1 MHPPRKPRG
10 RQKRAERLPSPSG
23 LDSTYPHGN
32 HFLLEPEPE
41 IPDVDSLMAEMAQ
54 ESLPSSD
61 ADASSWMSDVSCS
74 HFLEQFS
81 TFVSEEEET
90 EPDLSPCHSVLSL
103 PDLSSSV
110 STSTLSPSSSMSST
124 LSSTCETTDLRPRA
138 VPLSS
143 QERQAHYAW
152 LDGIIGP
159 ASGIQESIGTYKAFM
174 EHQREV
180 YYDRLLL
187 MAEQPSKVAASRR
200 AGNEFISWV
209 RSTHTSG
216 MPPVHWSPSSVVT
229 APQLEF
235 KFTRLATT
243 PSASNC
249 CPSPGSSLPV
259 RTDVDTCRYSKTQAM
274 PVAEAVSVPVPQLGT
289 TRLPC
294 PIPEW
299 TRHPRRRTFSATGDM

>member
-1 MHPPRKPRG
+1 M
-10 RQKRAERLPSPSG
+10 
-23 LDSTYPHGN
+23 T
-32 HFLLEPEPE
+32 
-41 IPDVDSLMAEMAQ
+41 EMAQ

-61 ADASSWMSDVSCS
+61 ADASWMSDVSCS
-74 HFLEQFS
+74 HFLEQFA
-81 TFVSEEEET
+81 TFVSEEKET

-110 STSTLSPSSSMSST
+110 STSTLSSSSSMSST

-159 ASGIQESIGTYKAFM
+159 ASGIQESMGTYKAFM

-200 AGNEFISWV
+200 AGNEFISLV
-209 RSTHTSG
+209 RGTHTSG
-216 MPPVHWSPSSVVT
+216 MPPVHWSPSSVGV
-229 APQLEF
+229 APQVEF
-235 KFTRLATT
+235 RFTRPATA

-249 CPSPGSSLPV
+249 CSSPGSSLPV
-259 RTDVDTCRYSKTQAM
+259 RIDVDTCRHSKTQVM
-274 PVAEAVSVPVPQLGT
+274 TEAVSVSVPQLG